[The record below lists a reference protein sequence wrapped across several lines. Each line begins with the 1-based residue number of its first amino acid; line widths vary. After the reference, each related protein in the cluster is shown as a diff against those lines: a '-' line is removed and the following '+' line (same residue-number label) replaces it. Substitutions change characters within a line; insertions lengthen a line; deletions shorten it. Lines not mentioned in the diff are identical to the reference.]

1 MATSTRQRPIQLSE
15 TELAAWIGLLR
26 AHSVVT
32 RRLDRELEAECGL
45 SLAQYDVLVQLERAP
60 HRRLRM
66 TELAEQVVLSRSG
79 LTRLVDRLVA
89 MGLVERSYC
98 PSDARGVFAGL
109 TERGHDRLSEAAVVH
124 MRGVREHVTGR
135 LDAAQQRA
143 LADATARLLEK
154 P

>member
-1 MATSTRQRPIQLSE
+1 MAATVDRRPLRLSA
-15 TELAAWIGLLR
+15 TEMAAWVGLLR

-60 HRRLRM
+60 ERRLRM

-98 PSDARGVFAGL
+98 PSDARGVYAGL
-109 TERGHDRLSEAAVVH
+109 TPDGRGRLAEAAVVH
-124 MRGVREHVTGR
+124 MRGVREHVTGK
-135 LDAAQQRA
+135 LAVAQQRA
-143 LADATARLLEK
+143 LADATGQLLADR
-154 P
+154 